1 MSTPDDEVP
10 QGGIRSTFTGDNTG
24 QVAVGTNIRQQQ
36 VIGASEPITD
46 DDRAEMRKLLDE
58 LKSRIAAEVPEADQA
73 AAQLT
78 VSTIEKEVEKEKP
91 SASALQLAI
100 NWVKENIPTMATW
113 VGSAMVSPFVRKVV
127 EAASTV
133 VAKTIGG

>member
-1 MSTPDDEVP
+1 MNDNEKP
-10 QGGIRSTFTGDNTG
+10 GGISSTFRGDNSG
-24 QVAVGTNIRQQQ
+24 QVAVGTDIRQQQ
-36 VIGASEPITD
+36 TIGADVAITD
-46 DDRAEMRKLLDE
+46 EDRQEMRQLLEE

-78 VSTIEKEVEKEKP
+78 VTTLEKEVAKEAPSP
-91 SASALQLAI
+91 SAIQLAI

-127 EAASTV
+127 EAAGA
-133 VAKTIGG
+133 VAAKAIGG